1 MRLSDFERNTIKN
14 LAKQFY
20 GQQAKVI
27 LFGSRVDDTKK
38 GGDIDVFIETPL
50 ESSIKDKLNFLV
62 QLENKIGEQKVD
74 LVVKSK
80 NSPAK
85 DIFNIAK
92 ATGIAL

>member
-1 MRLSDFERNTIKN
+1 MRLSDFERNAIKS

-38 GGDIDVFIETPL
+38 GGDIDVFIDTLL

-62 QLENKIGEQKVD
+62 QLENKIGEKKVD
-74 LVVKSK
+74 LIVKSK

-85 DIFNIAK
+85 DIFDIAK
-92 ATGIAL
+92 TTGIAL

>member
-1 MRLSDFERNTIKN
+1 MRLSDFERNAIKS

-38 GGDIDVFIETPL
+38 GGDIDVFIDTPL

-62 QLENKIGEQKVD
+62 QLENKIGEKKVD
-74 LVVKSK
+74 LIVKSK

-85 DIFNIAK
+85 DIFDIAK
-92 ATGIAL
+92 TTGIAL

>member
-85 DIFNIAK
+85 DIFDIAK
-92 ATGIAL
+92 ATGIKL

>member
-27 LFGSRVDDTKK
+27 LFGSRVNDTKK

-85 DIFNIAK
+85 DIFDIAK
-92 ATGIAL
+92 ATGIKL